1 LPIHIANAAIKK
13 TTQNESNIPF
23 IGRLRSLFPAKRVTS
38 AMMNSIA
45 ILPQADASSIFEG
58 IEIVGRYEPNAHK
71 SNKGIDNITTTQ
83 SSTKS
88 F

>member
-1 LPIHIANAAIKK
+1 
-13 TTQNESNIPF
+13 
-23 IGRLRSLFPAKRVTS
+23 
-38 AMMNSIA
+38 MMNNIA